1 MDSVI
6 DILGQE
12 RVPFVEGHEHNC
24 LESLIEDLETLV
36 PYAQVD
42 VIQAVLQGFAA
53 LQDAFI
59 LLQLVPLL
67 HVPVVLNQHLDIVRL
82 RIEL

>member
-1 MDSVI
+1 VDRVI

-12 RVPFVEGHEHNC
+12 RVPFVEGHEHDC

-36 PYAQVD
+36 SYAQVD
-42 VIQAVLQGFAA
+42 VVQAVLQGVAA
-53 LQDAFI
+53 LQDALI
-59 LLQLVPLL
+59 LLQLIPLL
-67 HVPVVLNQHLDIVRL
+67 HVPVVLDQHLDVVRL